1 MIEIKDIKLL
11 SRVWEIKPK
20 PNVKVNENIF
30 YCCKVRIQNSEPII
44 IYFNNLGRINGWNT
58 IEVTKKSFM
67 LVRIYEAKDQKAFLD
82 YIQENVLHLLYLLF
96 EFERNE
102 I

>member
-30 YCCKVRIQNSEPII
+30 Y
-44 IYFNNLGRINGWNT
+44 
-58 IEVTKKSFM
+58 
-67 LVRIYEAKDQKAFLD
+67 
-82 YIQENVLHLLYLLF
+82 
-96 EFERNE
+96 
-102 I
+102 